1 MVTAEAIND
10 IIYKHDPIQLASM
23 GAPPD
28 EYMHEAKMLY
38 EALCDDIVQVSLIQQ
53 ALYVGMCDA
62 FSQDIAGTVDKYAEI
77 ANDIFALYEF
87 TSELRCPIC
96 VRLLG
101 DVNVQD
107 HHLIPKE
114 LGGKETIP
122 VHKMCHQKIHATFTN
137 RELLHKYHTVDAIR
151 SHPEMVKFIDWIKHK
166 SPSFYLKNDD
176 TAARHR
182 QR

>member
-1 MVTAEAIND
+1 MLTLEAIND

-38 EALCDDIVQVSLIQQ
+38 EALRDDIVQVSLIQQ

-62 FSQDIAGTVDKYAEI
+62 FSQDIAGTVDKYGTMAEE
-77 ANDIFALYEF
+77 IFALYEF

-107 HHLIPKE
+107 HHPIP
-114 LGGKETIP
+114 
-122 VHKMCHQKIHATFTN
+122 
-137 RELLHKYHTVDAIR
+137 
-151 SHPEMVKFIDWIKHK
+151 
-166 SPSFYLKNDD
+166 
-176 TAARHR
+176 
-182 QR
+182 